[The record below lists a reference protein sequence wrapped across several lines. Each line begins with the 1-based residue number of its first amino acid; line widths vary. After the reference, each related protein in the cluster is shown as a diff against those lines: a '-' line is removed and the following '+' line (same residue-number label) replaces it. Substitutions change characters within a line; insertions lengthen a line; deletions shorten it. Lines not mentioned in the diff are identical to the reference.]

1 MRRAS
6 IEPVINPVDLS
17 GCGELPDCPL
27 VNVARV
33 AGVADEALLRY
44 LEEANTVSGDG
55 RIRLGVLIRAAFT
68 LLGRKENQ
76 AALLRQQLSA
86 TLDRERQ
93 LSETLR
99 AGLLGSGVAMSHV
112 EPSRVSDFGTSPP
125 SAPVVEPVKSTAGKK
140 KKKK

>member
-1 MRRAS
+1 MRRLPT
-6 IEPVINPVDLS
+6 EPVIHPVDLTR
-17 GCGELPDCPL
+17 CGELPDCPL
-27 VNVARV
+27 ADAARV

-44 LEEANTVSGDG
+44 LEEANSVPGDG

-76 AALLRQQLSA
+76 AAMLRQQLSA

-99 AGLLGSGVAMSHV
+99 AGLLGSGTTLRTASAV
-112 EPSRVSDFGTSPP
+112 EEPRSVERSP
-125 SAPVVEPVKSTAGKK
+125 AESTKALPAKK

>member
-1 MRRAS
+1 MRRIS
-6 IEPVINPVDLS
+6 TEPVIQPIDLTR
-17 GCGELPDCPL
+17 CGELPDCPL
-27 VNVARV
+27 ADAARV

-44 LEEANTVSGDG
+44 LEEANSVPGDG

-76 AALLRQQLSA
+76 AAMLRQQLSA

-99 AGLLGSGVAMSHV
+99 AGLLGSGVVVDVPQVAEPRGV
-112 EPSRVSDFGTSPP
+112 ESPVGVNTKALP
-125 SAPVVEPVKSTAGKK
+125 AKK
-140 KKKK
+140 KKKR